1 MFDIQVI
8 DAIVATVRLALEIV
22 SAPGFLTDLVQ
33 QANGHMVEAT
43 NISIGVFLE
52 PASVSAEL
60 LEAATGA
67 VSEVSVSPLWETLSV
82 TNPSL
87 Q

>member
-8 DAIVATVRLALEIV
+8 DAIVATVRLTLEV
-22 SAPGFLTDLVQ
+22 MSVPGLLTDLVQ
-33 QANGHMVEAT
+33 QASGHLVEAT

-67 VSEVSVSPLWETLSV
+67 VTEVSVSPLWETLSV
-82 TNPSL
+82 SNPSL